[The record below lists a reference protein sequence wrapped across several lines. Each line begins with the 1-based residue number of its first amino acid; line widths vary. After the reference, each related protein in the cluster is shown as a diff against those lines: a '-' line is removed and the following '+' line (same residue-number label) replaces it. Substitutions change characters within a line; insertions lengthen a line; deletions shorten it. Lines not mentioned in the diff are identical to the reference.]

1 MTRMGSQV
9 RVLQKGKITIPLEIR
24 ERLAIK
30 EGDTLTVAV
39 RAGQLVLSPEKTVAN
54 PIEMLSGL
62 VKNLRSRGEPKSDAK
77 KAAAMRIEKK
87 ISRVAR

>member
-1 MTRMGSQV
+1 MSTQV
-9 RVLQKGKITIPLEIR
+9 KVLQKGKITIPLEIR

-30 EGDTLTVAV
+30 EGDTLTLAV

-62 VKNLRSRGEPKSDAK
+62 VREIGGRGEPKNEAR

-87 ISRVAR
+87 TSRVAR

>member
-1 MTRMGSQV
+1 MIHVGAQIK
-9 RVLQKGKITIPLEIR
+9 VLQKGKITIPLKIR

-30 EGDTLTVAV
+30 EGDTLTLAV
-39 RAGQLVLSPEKTVAN
+39 RAGQLVLSTEKTVAN

-62 VKNLRSRGEPKSDAK
+62 VKDIRSRGEPKSEAK